1 MWILIFWILLF
12 IGGYLIIFY
21 AADVFIDNLKDL
33 SVIYAISAFITG
45 MLILGIDMEE
55 MTASIVAA
63 ANSLPYIAVGNVIG
77 NSVIALTLCFS
88 LPALFYKFEFRR
100 IPQFYFWII
109 YTSLI
114 IIVIGF
120 FIHLGLLITGCIT
133 LILFFVYLLRNFR
146 HFRQTEAIELESEE
160 FEEDGEETNGEEGKS
175 KRKTILLIIISFLF
189 ILAGGELL
197 IYSAGEIIGLTG
209 LSESLFGFVIIA
221 FVTNVEELTLI
232 VKSIKRHSVEIGL
245 GGMVGKII
253 WNMTFTFGISAIIS
267 IQIRV
272 TPDLI
277 WNSVLLMFSIT
288 FLNLVA
294 KKQSLNRKDGLVLM
308 GLFIGFL
315 VVNFYLFSMSI

>member
-267 IQIRV
+267 IQI
-272 TPDLI
+272 
-277 WNSVLLMFSIT
+277 
-288 FLNLVA
+288 
-294 KKQSLNRKDGLVLM
+294 
-308 GLFIGFL
+308 
-315 VVNFYLFSMSI
+315 